1 MSDNLKINTRVR
13 RLFHYIDDFE
23 NGNIRVPAFQRDLV
37 WKTND
42 KLQLFESIKLGY
54 PIGSILFWRPD
65 FKSKEDFFKFE
76 ANKMGSYF
84 LPERTQDYFYILDG
98 YQRLSTL
105 LGCLVNPE
113 KTELKRDDREWLKEF
128 NIIYNLETD
137 KFEYNRKANFAEL
150 EIFKVPLFRFVDGK
164 EFFEYQK
171 VLLSSGLDESIISD
185 YIKKYENF
193 SSNIIDYNIPSIDM
207 IGGNIKEAVD
217 IFSRV
222 NSRGSVIAPD
232 WKVSALSFNNQRNFR
247 LGTEIDN
254 LLKDVKDF
262 NFKNLK
268 RETIFDCIKNSF
280 GKVFF
285 DQSKNNSDLEDL
297 ATRIEFVDVTRATL
311 KSIKKAIKFLYE
323 ECSVIDGKL
332 LPYSIQLV
340 FITDFF
346 SKVQTPTDKQLNH
359 LKEWFWIT
367 SFTNYFTSNL
377 SHQRMAYNQLQR
389 FINNETEEPF
399 YFDPPKNK
407 WIVSKLLPK
416 ITMGS
421 VRAKSTALFMLNHIQ
436 NEVSINLG
444 TIKGFKTYRLFSE
457 INDNLNVNVVENTI
471 LILESDNLKEELG
484 IHPSTKELSYLLEDS
499 RDNYK
504 FFITQEMK
512 DIYRRDKTMKKE
524 ILNLRR
530 LEIEIQESKFVLKY
544 GLDYLLF

>member
-65 FKSKEDFFKFE
+65 FKSKEDFLKFE

-171 VLLSSGLDESIISD
+171 VLLSSGLDESKIND

-247 LGTEIDN
+247 LGTEIDD

-262 NFKNLK
+262 NFNNLK

-297 ATRIEFVDVTRATL
+297 ATRIEFVDVTRDTL
-311 KSIKKAIKFLYE
+311 KSIKKAIKFLFE

-332 LPYSIQLV
+332 LPYSILYPS
-340 FITDFF
+340 
-346 SKVQTPTDKQLNH
+346 SK
-359 LKEWFWIT
+359 
-367 SFTNYFTSNL
+367 
-377 SHQRMAYNQLQR
+377 A
-389 FINNETEEPF
+389 
-399 YFDPPKNK
+399 
-407 WIVSKLLPK
+407 
-416 ITMGS
+416 
-421 VRAKSTALFMLNHIQ
+421 A
-436 NEVSINLG
+436 
-444 TIKGFKTYRLFSE
+444 
-457 INDNLNVNVVENTI
+457 
-471 LILESDNLKEELG
+471 
-484 IHPSTKELSYLLEDS
+484 
-499 RDNYK
+499 
-504 FFITQEMK
+504 
-512 DIYRRDKTMKKE
+512 
-524 ILNLRR
+524 
-530 LEIEIQESKFVLKY
+530 
-544 GLDYLLF
+544 